1 MVLGFKGWIAVGHYK
16 TDTLSSPDPKRPM
29 ADWRNVIIGN
39 PNHEI
44 QIEKKLVVGKMISDK
59 LLGIMYEHV
68 QFQGSREMKE
78 SFIGLYQLN
87 YKNHSYLFGAGTFHT
102 NQQPM
107 GLQIY
112 FRLNHVSLPS
122 LKLF

>member
-1 MVLGFKGWIAVGHYK
+1 MVLGFNHWIAVGHYK
-16 TDTLSSPDPKRPM
+16 LDTLSSPDSNRPM
-29 ADWRNVIIGN
+29 ADWRNVIIGEAD
-39 PNHEI
+39 HEI
-44 QIEKKLVVGKMISDK
+44 QIEKKLLIGKMISQE
-59 LLGIMYEHV
+59 LFGVMYEHV

-78 SFIGLYQLN
+78 SFMGVYQMAIKNNLYLI
-87 YKNHSYLFGAGTFHT
+87 GAGTFQT

-112 FRLNHVSLPS
+112 FRIHHISMPS